1 MHTDRQ
7 MPLDSRPN
15 GGRRPPDRPVVC
27 AVDDDGLAA
36 DVIATGAALAERL
49 NVSLTVVHSPYPD
62 VFLTGEARRLALERG
77 HALVDE
83 VTDGYVVDERIVE
96 VDDPARL
103 ISAVAAEANADAAD
117 TLEGSWDEAATD
129 LDGSLVFLEGD
140 RLLRIEYGTSTIDV
154 AAAIQLARRILPR
167 LASASPR

>member
-103 ISAVAAEANADAAD
+103 ISAVAAEGASLIVLGTRGRTGLKAA
-117 TLEGSWDEAATD
+117 LLGSVSQA
-129 LDGSLVFLEGD
+129 VM
-140 RLLRIEYGTSTIDV
+140 
-154 AAAIQLARRILPR
+154 
-167 LASASPR
+167 ASAPCPVVTVSGAVEVAIGATGLEAVTA